1 MSEPSDPRQPAP
13 GDVPALSDDHEIAL
27 DAHGYNPADY
37 DWVPVLRKPRADGWS
52 PQRQQAFIGALAD
65 TGSVMTAARQVGMSA
80 STAYRLRRSA
90 DGAAF
95 AAAWDV
101 AIQQAAHALVDAA
114 FERAINGSDEPVFD
128 RDGNRVGRRFRQSD
142 GLIMF
147 LLRKHFPERYGDIG
161 RDRADRLISL
171 PAAKVA
177 DIMSALGPVQPA
189 DPAALMH
196 PDDAEIAFL
205 CAHIGDGRVPHW
217 HRQDGSVE
225 RDAHL
230 AVPDAAFEAALEAA
244 KREADP
250 VGYAA
255 AEARIADYE
264 QEEAELAEHRAR
276 PRRRRA
282 AATP

>member
-1 MSEPSDPRQPAP
+1 MNDSSDPRQPAP
-13 GDVPALSDDHEIAL
+13 GDVPATTDSDRESAL
-27 DAHGYNPADY
+27 DAHGHDPADY

-65 TGSVMTAARQVGMSA
+65 SGSVMTAARQVGMSA
-80 STAYRLRRSA
+80 STAYRLRRSP

-101 AIQQAAHALVDAA
+101 AMQQAAHALVDAA

-142 GLIMF
+142 GLMMF

-177 DIMSALGPVQPA
+177 DTMIFMDHGEIVEKAPPA
-189 DPAALMH
+189 TFFSSPES
-196 PDDAEIAFL
+196 PRCREFL
-205 CAHIGDGRVPHW
+205 DKILHH
-217 HRQDGSVE
+217 
-225 RDAHL
+225 
-230 AVPDAAFEAALEAA
+230 
-244 KREADP
+244 
-250 VGYAA
+250 
-255 AEARIADYE
+255 
-264 QEEAELAEHRAR
+264 
-276 PRRRRA
+276 
-282 AATP
+282 